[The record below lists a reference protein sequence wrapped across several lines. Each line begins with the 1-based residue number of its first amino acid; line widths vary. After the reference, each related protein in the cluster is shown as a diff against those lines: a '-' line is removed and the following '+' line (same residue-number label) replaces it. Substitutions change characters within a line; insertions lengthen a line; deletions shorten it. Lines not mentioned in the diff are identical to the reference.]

1 MAKVTDELLDH
12 EYDGIREFDNPTPGW
27 WNWLFFLSFVFSIAY
42 FFHYHI
48 GTGQGVV
55 AAYEAEMKEFRR
67 IEQERAIAEAKNMSE
82 EKLTAAMAQAPAVD
96 AGRTTY
102 GQLCASCHNKQGEG
116 LIGPNLT
123 DAFWLH
129 GDGSLMAIRK
139 VVATGVAA
147 KGMPAW
153 EKVLSP
159 EDLTNVVVFVG
170 TLRGKNVKGK
180 EPQGNKV
187 DAAPTAEM

>member
-1 MAKVTDELLDH
+1 MSKVTDELLDH
-12 EYDGIREFDNPTPGW
+12 EYDGIREFDNPTPAW
-27 WNWLFFLSFVFSIAY
+27 WNWLFFLSFVFSVAY

-48 GTGQGVV
+48 GSGQGVI
-55 AAYEAEMKEFRR
+55 ASYEAEMEEFRKV
-67 IEQERAIAEAKNMSE
+67 EAERALAEAKNISE
-82 EKLTAAMAQAPAVD
+82 EKLASVMGDAAAVTA
-96 AGRTTY
+96 GKTTY

-123 DAFWLH
+123 DEYWLH

-153 EKVLSP
+153 DKVLSAD
-159 EDLTNVVVFVG
+159 DLTKVTAFVG
-170 TLRGKNVKGK
+170 TLRGQNVKGK
-180 EPQGNKV
+180 EPQGQKV
-187 DAAPTAEM
+187 GQAGI